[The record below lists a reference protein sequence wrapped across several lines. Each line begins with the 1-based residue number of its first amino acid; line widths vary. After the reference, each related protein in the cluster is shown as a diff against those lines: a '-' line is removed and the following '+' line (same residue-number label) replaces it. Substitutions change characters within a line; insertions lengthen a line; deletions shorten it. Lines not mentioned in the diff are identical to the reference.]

1 VRTSFVRSIR
11 MDTWSAEQV
20 EMMRQGGNWQLR
32 EYFRRIKADHL
43 PIVQLY
49 DSKGAEYYRE
59 QLKLRVSKVLAGELP
74 SLHRSL
80 TPIGDNNNL
89 DGFNNVDYLL
99 FTFGVG
105 AIGMTLSRD
114 EKGQACVQRLVPD
127 GTAEAVGVQVGDV
140 IVTVAGKKLSDFD
153 EVLKAMRQS
162 PRPLLITMIR
172 HLDNNTSLL
181 SSSAAGMASSS
192 AQSTPSSQ
200 RGSPRFSPRGAGGTS
215 SIFSFSNISSS
226 TACASVGSAR
236 SNMISLRAAAAVMQH
251 PEQVFLESPSG
262 TPKSSPNAHDVKIV
276 TNDPLIEDGVYHH
289 EHSLKLPASPT
300 RFDLNPVTAGAPSGD
315 MEDLFA
321 GCHINSNYVSHSSH
335 NSLSHTQRSD
345 ESLDSHAEISPTT
358 QSAKESGNNS
368 AAEKFRTMSKDSTS
382 SAEAMDTLAELQVEG
397 LSILPGS
404 LATISADDS
413 FCDTRHDSA
422 RSLDMESDMRSVEHQ
437 LTQQDVAFLH
447 VRSVLHFNISE
458 FFDQSALYFYR

>member
-1 VRTSFVRSIR
+1 
-11 MDTWSAEQV
+11 
-20 EMMRQGGNWQLR
+20 
-32 EYFRRIKADHL
+32 
-43 PIVQLY
+43 
-49 DSKGAEYYRE
+49 
-59 QLKLRVSKVLAGELP
+59 
-74 SLHRSL
+74 
-80 TPIGDNNNL
+80 
-89 DGFNNVDYLL
+89 
-99 FTFGVG
+99 
-105 AIGMTLSRD
+105 MTLSRD

-181 SSSAAGMASSS
+181 SNSAAGMASSS
-192 AQSTPSSQ
+192 AQSTPSSL
-200 RGSPRFSPRGAGGTS
+200 RGSPRFSPRGSGGAS
-215 SIFSFSNISSS
+215 SIFSFSNVSSS
-226 TACASVGSAR
+226 TGCASVGSAR
-236 SNMISLRAAAAVMQH
+236 SNMISLRAAVAVMQQ

-262 TPKSSPNAHDVKIV
+262 TPKSSPNTHDVKTV
-276 TNDPLIEDGVYHH
+276 TYDPSIEDGVYHH
-289 EHSLKLPASPT
+289 EHSLKLPVSLT

-321 GCHINSNYVSHSSH
+321 GCHINSNYGDHSSH

-345 ESLDSHAEISPTT
+345 ESLDSHTEISPTT

-382 SAEAMDTLAELQVEG
+382 SAEAMDTLAELQVDG
-397 LSILPGS
+397 LSILPGP

-413 FCDTRHDSA
+413 FCDTIHDSA
-422 RSLDMESDMRSVEHQ
+422 RLLDMESDMRSVEHQ

-447 VRSVLHFNISE
+447 VRSVLHLILVNSLTKAHFTFIGRHR
-458 FFDQSALYFYR
+458 DQSMEERKMEACDLSEV